1 MNRRLLLD
9 THVLLWAWEDS
20 SRLGRIGR
28 KLLADP
34 EQPVVVSIVS
44 IWELAI
50 KQSVGKLSLDVQLED
65 LVRSLGVFGFELLPV
80 LPAHILVLA
89 ALPLHHRDPFDRTL
103 VAQAIHENLH
113 LVTADPHLQEYD
125 VQAIRL

>member
-1 MNRRLLLD
+1 M
-9 THVLLWAWEDS
+9 
-20 SRLGRIGR
+20 GRIGR

-50 KQSVGKLSLDVQLED
+50 KQSVGKLSLEVQLED